1 MVTLPPTAPSSSSAG
16 AEASTERMADKE
28 NEKEKQPEKRDS
40 GGSASASPDK
50 REMKESWRKSDSTNS
65 HHTVRQNSS
74 RTSRP
79 VSWAESFHSAY
90 TIVPSNG
97 VAGEPQLPTNKRL
110 SALVTDAH
118 FGMPEEEAE
127 EEDVDVDGDHADV
140 GSVPPVSLAVPNFGS
155 NEAEPQARVPPPL
168 PHKSSKDSLRKA
180 NRRSISLSSALPST
194 VVNFLVGSG
203 HGKPPQPTSIS
214 SAASASAAEVRKVS
228 HSISGF
234 ESLNVSTTQ
243 LAPQNHL
250 RQQSEVLHPLSPL
263 RPSGTSYPNYHA
275 PSMSISPSQLSSPSP
290 SSPSYTS
297 LPSPQAQQPSTTS
310 SIKGKIHAFLPK
322 AEQKLPAVPGS
333 PAGTPDSYGMPPA
346 PAIPS
351 NASVNRQPTL
361 SGLGPSA
368 AGLAKRA
375 VERMGKRWGWGD
387 MMGGLSSSS
396 NSSNTGVSSGHSSA
410 ASVSTSMTSVSNSP
424 PPWVD
429 GGSVKSG
436 FGMGSP
442 YVPGPYGLAK
452 TGSRGSNPA
461 TPASVY
467 GHAHHHSVVHTFL
480 PGPSKSGGHK
490 RTPNARSLGA
500 TTVMG
505 DAVLNGASS
514 STLASTSAST
524 STSESDPFS
533 PSGPM
538 LGRLLRGPL
547 RNGKV
552 VFGKELKTVVK
563 ETRVAIQ
570 EENPDGSRK
579 EGLIKEL
586 EERVLPSLVVRC
598 AQHLLI
604 WGVQEE
610 GLFR

>member
-1 MVTLPPTAPSSSSAG
+1 MV
-16 AEASTERMADKE
+16 DKK
-28 NEKEKQPEKRDS
+28 EKEPAKRDS
-40 GGSASASPDK
+40 GGSGSTSPDK

-79 VSWAESFHSAY
+79 VSWAESFHSAF

-110 SALVTDAH
+110 SALITDAH

-127 EEDVDVDGDHADV
+127 DEDIDVDGDHVDV
-140 GSVPPVSLAVPNFGS
+140 ESAPPVSLADPISGS
-155 NEAEPQARVPPPL
+155 SEAEPQIPPPL
-168 PHKSSKDSLRKA
+168 PHKSSQDSLRKV

-194 VVNFLVGSG
+194 VVNFLGGG

-214 SAASASAAEVRKVS
+214 AAASATAADVRKVL

-234 ESLNVSTTQ
+234 EGLNISTTQ
-243 LAPQNHL
+243 IAPQNHL
-250 RQQSEVLHPLSPL
+250 RQQSEALHPLSPL
-263 RPSGTSYPNYHA
+263 RPSGAPYPNYHA
-275 PSMSISPSQLSSPSP
+275 PSMSISPSQLSSLSP
-290 SSPSYTS
+290 SSPFYTN

-310 SIKGKIHAFLPK
+310 SIKGKIHAFLPTLPK
-322 AEQKLPAVPGS
+322 SEQKLTAIPGS
-333 PAGTPDSYGMPPA
+333 PAGIPDSSGMPPA
-346 PAIPS
+346 PAIPPNS
-351 NASVNRQPTL
+351 SHNRQPTL

-387 MMGGLSSSS
+387 MMSGLSSSS
-396 NSSNTGVSSGHSSA
+396 NSSNAGMSSGHSST
-410 ASVSTSMTSVSNSP
+410 ASVSTSMTSGISNSP

-429 GGSVKSG
+429 GGAVKSG

-442 YVPGPYGLAK
+442 YVQGPYGLVK
-452 TGSRGSNPA
+452 TGSRGSNA
-461 TPASVY
+461 TSPMSVY

-490 RTPNARSLGA
+490 RTPNAKSLGA

-505 DAVLNGASS
+505 DAASNGASS
-514 STLASTSAST
+514 STLASTSASA

-533 PSGPM
+533 PSGPV

-552 VFGKELKTVVK
+552 VFGKELKAVVK
-563 ETRVAIQ
+563 ETRAVIQ
-570 EENPDGSRK
+570 EE
-579 EGLIKEL
+579 
-586 EERVLPSLVVRC
+586 SLG
-598 AQHLLI
+598 QSLGHSSLLA
-604 WGVQEE
+604 
-610 GLFR
+610 R